1 MSKTNEG
8 DISAALIRRAMSI
21 PILDAE
27 TEYQLA
33 RRWQDEG
40 DAVALNALIEP
51 HLRLVISSA
60 RKFKNYGLPIEDLN
74 QEGVL
79 GLMQAARR
87 FDAGR
92 DVRFATYASWW
103 IRSAMTEY
111 VLRNWSLIRL
121 GTTRAQKSLF
131 FNLRRL
137 RNRIEGIGGDAMTS
151 ETAEAI
157 ARTLKVPLAEVISM
171 ERRLFGRDVS
181 INSLVSE
188 DSEDERGVFLV
199 SADPDPEEQFLET
212 ESSTRRL
219 LILRQAL
226 DALPERERQ
235 IIVMRR
241 LGEEILTLEEVG
253 RKLGVSKERVRQI
266 ESRAMG
272 KLRASITAAGDPS
285 DLI

>member
-40 DAVALNALIEP
+40 DAAALNALIEP

-60 RKFKNYGLPIEDLN
+60 RKFRNYGLPIEDLN

-199 SADPDPEEQFLET
+199 SADPDPEEQLLET

-219 LILRQAL
+219 LLLRQAL